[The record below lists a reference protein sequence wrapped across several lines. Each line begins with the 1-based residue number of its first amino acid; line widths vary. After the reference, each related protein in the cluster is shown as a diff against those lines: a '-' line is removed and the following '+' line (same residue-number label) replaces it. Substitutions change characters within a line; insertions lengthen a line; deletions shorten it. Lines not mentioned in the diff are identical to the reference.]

1 MIIKMFLL
9 LLISISFNAFADD
22 VSCLINNG
30 RLVQSISFDVNGD
43 GIKDN
48 LKLIKNLKK
57 GCIVKKAFSPWT
69 DGAEK
74 KDITLRSSAIII
86 ATKNK
91 MHIIYDDE
99 TPSILETSAIDKI
112 TTVPRSIISK
122 EVSDLKV
129 AKGDVVIIPTESG
142 IDSYLYWDGIQY
154 QTFFPNEEP

>member
-1 MIIKMFLL
+1 MIIKIFLF

-22 VSCLINNG
+22 TSCLINSG

-48 LKLIKNLKK
+48 IKLIKNLKK
-57 GCIVKKAFSPWT
+57 GCVVKKAFSPWT
-69 DGAEK
+69 DGTEK

-99 TPSILETSAIDKI
+99 TPSILDTSAIDKI
-112 TTVPRSIISK
+112 TTVPRTIVSK
-122 EVSDLKV
+122 EITDLKA

-142 IDSYLYWDGIQY
+142 IDSYLYWNGNRY
-154 QTFFPNEEP
+154 QSLFPNEEP

>member
-30 RLVQSISFDVNGD
+30 LLVQSISFDVNGD

-48 LKLIKNLKK
+48 IKLIKNLKK
-57 GCIVKKAFSPWT
+57 GCVVKKAFSPWT
-69 DGAEK
+69 DETEK
-74 KDITLRSSAIII
+74 KDINLRSSAIII

-112 TTVPRSIISK
+112 TTVPRTIVSK
-122 EVSDLKV
+122 EITDLKA
-129 AKGDVVIIPTESG
+129 AKGDVVVIPTESG
-142 IDSYLYWDGIQY
+142 IDSYLYWNGNRY
-154 QTFFPNEEP
+154 QSLFPNEEP

>member
-1 MIIKMFLL
+1 MIIKVFLFLL
-9 LLISISFNAFADD
+9 TSISFNAFADD

-43 GIKDN
+43 GTKDN
-48 LKLIKNLKK
+48 IKLIKNLKK
-57 GCIVKKAFSPWT
+57 GCVVKKAFSPWT

-91 MHIIYDDE
+91 MHILYDDE
-99 TPSILETSAIDKI
+99 TPSILDTSAIDKI
-112 TTVPRSIISK
+112 TTIPRSIISK
-122 EVSDLKV
+122 EVSDLKA

-142 IDSYLYWDGIQY
+142 IDSYLYWDRIQY

>member
-1 MIIKMFLL
+1 MIIKIFLF

-22 VSCLINNG
+22 TSCLINSG

-48 LKLIKNLKK
+48 IKLIKNLKK
-57 GCIVKKAFSPWT
+57 GCVVKKAFSPWT
-69 DGAEK
+69 DGTEK

-91 MHIIYDDE
+91 MHILYDDE
-99 TPSILETSAIDKI
+99 NPSILDTSAIDKI

-122 EVSDLKV
+122 EVSDLKA
-129 AKGDVVIIPTESG
+129 AKGDVIIIPTESG
-142 IDSYLYWDGIQY
+142 IDSYLYWNGNRY
-154 QTFFPNEEP
+154 QSLFPNEEP